1 MIRRPPTQISL
12 QSTDVED
19 LKAQRKRV
27 EEEEEEIQAQ
37 LATGRADNS
46 EQNQQHRHYHL
57 QNHSPE
63 IGEFDASNES
73 RNDGH
78 VHR

>member
-19 LKAQRKRV
+19 LKAQRKKV
-27 EEEEEEIQAQ
+27 EEEEEF
-37 LATGRADNS
+37 ATRRANQN
-46 EQNQQHRHYHL
+46 EQNQEHHHYHL

-63 IGEFDASNES
+63 IGEFDASNDS